1 MGILKNKDHENNHG
15 VKSAKHSPG
24 KHMLHMVL
32 CCGLPILILSLL
44 PYIAGISPAA
54 SRILGYVAP
63 FICPVMMGLMI
74 FMMLRGNKH
83 SCCEDS
89 KDTNRQ
95 EAAEQITG
103 NE

>member
-1 MGILKNKDHENNHG
+1 MGILKNKGHKNNHEA
-15 VKSAKHSPG
+15 KSANHSTG

-32 CCGLPILILSLL
+32 CCGLPILILSLI
-44 PYIAGISPAA
+44 PYITIISPTA

-74 FMMLRGNKH
+74 FMMFRGNKH
-83 SCCEDS
+83 NCCEKS
-89 KDTNRQ
+89 KDTNKQ
-95 EAAEQITG
+95 EATEQITG